1 MISVEVTFSI
11 CWTESSLLVGMA
23 GTFAVVAGSA
33 AAAKLARRTRVRLAR
48 GKRAHSL
55 TERTSM
61 TVEAQNRMNEQLILR
76 FKMTDPAITL
86 FRIALDNQL
95 DKAAGTIDCVIHRS
109 LSQRRNPKSFSAGI
123 TPINIG
129 TARPSSFPSTCS

>member
-76 FKMTDPAITL
+76 FKVTDPAITL
-86 FRIALDNQL
+86 FRIALDN
-95 DKAAGTIDCVIHRS
+95 HR
-109 LSQRRNPKSFSAGI
+109 LCQRRSTGLYRSGGTQSRSALV
-123 TPINIG
+123 
-129 TARPSSFPSTCS
+129 